1 MNEVIVK
8 QASLSDL
15 DDIVPLFDLY
25 RQFYGK
31 ESNEPQVHD
40 FLLGRFNQGE
50 STIFIAYL
58 GKEPVGFTQL
68 YPSFSSVSLAR
79 IFILNDLYV
88 IAHGRKQGVA
98 KSLIESAKAY
108 AQTLGAITLTLS
120 TAVTNET
127 AQKLY
132 QSTGWERDEQF
143 YVYDFQVSRIYSPK
157 K

>member
-1 MNEVIVK
+1 MNEVTVK

-31 ESNEPQVHD
+31 ESDKLQARD
-40 FLLGRFNQGE
+40 FLLSRFNHGE

-58 GKEPVGFTQL
+58 DKEPVGFTQL
-68 YPSFSSVSLAR
+68 YPSFSSASLAR

-88 IAHGRKQGVA
+88 IVNARKYGA
-98 KSLIESAKAY
+98 ATALIENAKMF
-108 AQTLGAITLTLS
+108 AQTLGAVGLTLS

-132 QSTGWERDEQF
+132 QSLGWKRDEQF
-143 YVYDFQVSRIYSPK
+143 YVYDFQVLS
-157 K
+157 

>member
-31 ESNEPQVHD
+31 QSDKMKARD
-40 FLLGRFNQGE
+40 FILSRFNHGE
-50 STIFIAYL
+50 SIIFIAFL

-68 YPSFSSVSLAR
+68 YPSFSSASLAR

-88 IAHGRKQGVA
+88 IAKARKHGVA
-98 KSLIESAKAY
+98 RALIENAKIF
-108 AQTLGAITLTLS
+108 AQTLGAVGLTLS
-120 TAVTNET
+120 TAVTNEA

-143 YVYDFQVSRIYSPK
+143 YVYDFQIPSSP
-157 K
+157 